1 MIYAVPFPPPKPA
14 AIPMVADPG
23 AVTFVVEGQP
33 IPKER
38 HRMSNGHAYT
48 PPRTRNWETA
58 VAWCARIAMG
68 PKKPLAGDLVVT
80 LEFRRKG
87 KLRADLDNI
96 SKAVL
101 DSGNGVIWTDD
112 KQVIELHARVRY
124 DSDDPCV
131 TVTVKPAV

>member
-14 AIPMVADPG
+14 AIPTAVDPDT
-23 AVTFVVEGQP
+23 VTFTVEGQP

-38 HRMSNGHAYT
+38 PRVVNGRAYT
-48 PPRTRNWETA
+48 PERTRNWETA

-87 KLRADLDNI
+87 KLRADLDNLTKNI
-96 SKAVL
+96 
-101 DSGNGVIWTDD
+101 DGMNGVVWHDD
-112 KQVIELHARVRY
+112 KQVVELHARVRY
-124 DSDDPCV
+124 ASDDPGV
-131 TVTVKPAV
+131 TVTVKPVA